1 MLARLYMWWRAL
13 GTGFCFL
20 MYGTLSLICSLTIL
34 PVMMLWPGDHAARER
49 RIRILVSWSFRTL
62 LATIA
67 GLGLGRVRVEGREW
81 LAHAGGKLIV
91 ATHPMY
97 LDVVALLGLLP
108 FADCV
113 VKSAMLSNP
122 FYRRFARAASYIS
135 NGDPATLVELCVKSL
150 QAGRSLLL
158 FPEGTRSVP
167 GEPLHFKRGA
177 AQVAVRSNCEILPVM
192 IHCSPPALLKDTSW
206 YQVPERPWQLLIK
219 VYPPQPLSAFGY
231 REDLPYGV
239 SARHLT
245 QNLEDFFK
253 QQLAN
258 HEYTDRRTEAA
269 HHRLARS

>member
-1 MLARLYMWWRAL
+1 MLAKLFRVWRAL

-20 MYGTLSLICSLTIL
+20 VYGALSLIFSLTVLPIL
-34 PVMMLWPGDHAARER
+34 ILWPGDAAARER
-49 RIRILVSWSFRTL
+49 RIRTLVSWSFRAL
-62 LATIA
+62 LAAIA
-67 GLGLGRVRVEGREW
+67 GLGLGRVKIEGREW
-81 LAHAGGKLIV
+81 LAQAEGKLIV

-113 VKSAMLSNP
+113 VKSTMLKNP
-122 FYRRFARAASYIS
+122 FYRRFAKAAGYIS
-135 NGDPATLVELCVKSL
+135 NGNSAALMNLCINSL
-150 QAGRSLLL
+150 QHGRSLIL

-192 IHCSPPALLKDTSW
+192 IHCSPPALLKSTSW
-206 YQVPERPWQLLIK
+206 YQVPERPWRLLIK
-219 VYPPQPLSAFGY
+219 VYPPQPLSAFGH

-239 SARHLT
+239 AARHLT
-245 QNLEDFFK
+245 CNLEDFFK
-253 QQLAN
+253 QQLTN
-258 HEYTDRRTEAA
+258 HEYTDRRTETA